1 MTTPVLDLFQFRRP
15 ADTCPEQTSRPGAG
29 STWRSSSSL
38 QSTTTGN
45 RGEIALD
52 LALGL
57 RDLPIV
63 GGTQRGYG
71 CAGLDCLSDG
81 LVKYEICR
89 VDGSISTLFGVH
101 SGLAIGS
108 IGMLGSEEQKQR
120 WLPAMARMERLGA
133 FALTEPE
140 RGSDAAHVLTTARRV
155 GDHYVLN
162 GQKRWIGNGTIADV
176 IIVWARDES
185 GRFGGFVLED
195 PAQLPGFTATAMGG
209 KIAKRAVHQAEI
221 TLEDVHIPA
230 ANRLVNC
237 SSFRDLTAV
246 LANTRAGVA
255 WEAVGLAAGCYEIAL
270 QYACRREQFG
280 KPIAAFQLI
289 QAKLVEMAGDL
300 AQAQLLVWRLA
311 HLMESGTATSG
322 QLSLAKQT
330 CAVKAR
336 RAAALAREIMG
347 GNGIL
352 IDNHVARLFTDVEAT
367 YTYEGTNEI
376 NLLIAGR
383 EITGIGALSDASQ
396 LIARNCVYQRRAAK
410 NTFCWG
416 VTYLSHIGEGK
427 GMGLYSKAMNSC
439 GFEY

>member
-1 MTTPVLDLFQFRRP
+1 MTTPITDPFKFDELLTPAQRALRDQVREYMERVVRP
-15 ADTCPEQTSRPGAG
+15 AINDYWE
-29 STWRSSSSL
+29 
-38 QSTTTGN
+38 
-45 RGEIALD
+45 RGEIALE

-71 CAGLDCLSDG
+71 CAELDCLSDG

-140 RGSDAAHVLTTARRV
+140 RGSDAAHVQTTARRV
-155 GDHYVLN
+155 GGHYVLN
-162 GQKRWIGNGTIADV
+162 GEKRWIGNGTIADL
-176 IIVWARDES
+176 IIVWARDEG

-195 PAQLPGFTATAMGG
+195 PAQLPGFTAKAMGG

-221 TLEDVHIPA
+221 RLEDVHVPA

-237 SSFRDLTAV
+237 NSFRDLTAV

-270 QYACRREQFG
+270 EYACEREQFG

-289 QAKLVEMAGDL
+289 QAKLVEMAADL
-300 AQAQLLVWRLA
+300 AQTQLLVWRLA
-311 HLMESGTATSG
+311 QLMEAGAATSG
-322 QLSLAKQT
+322 QVVVGQADVRGQGP
-330 CAVKAR
+330 AGGGAGAR
-336 RAAALAREIMG
+336 
-347 GNGIL
+347 
-352 IDNHVARLFTDVEAT
+352 DF
-367 YTYEGTNEI
+367 
-376 NLLIAGR
+376 GR
-383 EITGIGALSDASQ
+383 
-396 LIARNCVYQRRAAK
+396 
-410 NTFCWG
+410 
-416 VTYLSHIGEGK
+416 
-427 GMGLYSKAMNSC
+427 
-439 GFEY
+439 